1 MLAQVSCCRG
11 ACSDSRGIAFLR
23 GVHEAPA
30 MALRCCKGAA
40 YARAVLTTPA
50 PCEHEGAYLG
60 VHVSCDC
67 MRSYVPGDVATSA
80 LQQVFQATPS
90 WGFGLQFRFV
100 RCAMLAIV
108 SGASGVPSFTR
119 QSVGLQCSLA
129 CGLSSN
135 TSGTR
140 SAGWFRFPRQLVTS
154 VLAIPSTQMSLWCLS
169 GFKLVL
175 GPAFLQRHILL
186 RHLAQPC
193 SQQCLGSRLV
203 PPWLR
208 S

>member
-90 WGFGLQFRFV
+90 W
-100 RCAMLAIV
+100 
-108 SGASGVPSFTR
+108 
-119 QSVGLQCSLA
+119 
-129 CGLSSN
+129 
-135 TSGTR
+135 
-140 SAGWFRFPRQLVTS
+140 
-154 VLAIPSTQMSLWCLS
+154 VLASSSGSYDVQCLQLSPGQVAFPASRGNQWDSSVRWPVGYLRTLQAHAQQVGSVSLGNS
-169 GFKLVL
+169 S
-175 GPAFLQRHILL
+175 PAFLQY
-186 RHLAQPC
+186 
-193 SQQCLGSRLV
+193 RLH
-203 PPWLR
+203 R
-208 S
+208 